1 MYNKLKNRLDGCF
14 YTIFTPFDS
23 KNQIDFEGIKKY
35 IDHLYSGGARKFYAM
50 AYNSRYSQLTDS
62 EILDLNTF
70 CIKYVKS
77 IDNDNIVIVGDPI
90 HCSTATSLKFAQK
103 AKEDGADMISLIVRE
118 KFFDDQ
124 QVLDHYSYIGE
135 KSNFPILVHE
145 MPFLSGMNG
154 KQINWP
160 LSLLNKLKTIPHVVA
175 IKEDAKDFTMTKQIL
190 NLEPDIKI
198 IIAGRKKT
206 LLDYK
211 KYGARAYLN
220 GISIIDARIGELF
233 WKAWN
238 ENDKDLIDNIISKV
252 EDPFFETVVKKY
264 GWHRCNKAIL
274 EAAGFFSRKERMPM
288 PELND
293 TEFEE
298 IKSSLKKIKS
308 NLNLFFDD

>member
-1 MYNKLKNRLDGCF
+1 MYSKLKSRLDGCF

-23 KNQIDFEGIKKY
+23 NNKIDFDGIKKY
-35 IDHLYSGGARKFYAM
+35 IDYLYNGGARKFYAM

-90 HCSTATSLKFAQK
+90 HCSTDTSLKFTQK
-103 AKEDGADMISLIVRE
+103 AKEDGADLISLIVRE

-160 LSLLNKLKTIPHVVA
+160 LSLLKKLKTIPHIVA
-175 IKEDAKDFTMTKQIL
+175 IKEDAKDFNMTREVLK
-190 NLEPDIKI
+190 LEPDIKI

-206 LLDYK
+206 LLNYK
-211 KYGARAYLN
+211 EYGARAYLN

-238 ENDKDLIDNIISKV
+238 ENDKYLLNNIISKI

-288 PELND
+288 PELNNN
-293 TEFEE
+293 EFKE
-298 IKSSLKKIKS
+298 IKSSLEEIKS
-308 NLNLFFDD
+308 NLNLFFND

>member
-23 KNQIDFEGIKKY
+23 NNKIDFEGIKRY
-35 IDHLYSGGARKFYAM
+35 IDYLYSGGARKFYAM
-50 AYNSRYSQLTDS
+50 AYNSRYSQLTDN

-90 HCSTATSLKFAQK
+90 HCSTETSLEFAQK

-124 QVLDHYSYIGE
+124 QVLDHYNYIGE

-154 KQINWP
+154 KQMNWP
-160 LSLLNKLKTIPHVVA
+160 LSLLNKLKTIPHIVA
-175 IKEDAKDFTMTKQIL
+175 IKEDAKDFKMTKQIL
-190 NLEPDIKI
+190 KLEPDIKI

-211 KYGARAYLN
+211 EYGARAYLN

-238 ENDKDLIDNIISKV
+238 ENDKDLIDNIISKI

-298 IKSSLKKIKS
+298 IKSSLKIIKS
-308 NLNLFFDD
+308 NLNLFFYD